1 MFLGTPHAGS
11 DLTKFALAVGYFIN
25 LSVFKSPNL
34 SNVQI
39 LKRESEVLASMQE
52 SFSALL
58 SKWAETSGYSRP
70 AIYSF
75 IEERPVTGLGRVRLT
90 VYIFWLRLTSLLA
103 CS

>member
-11 DLTKFALAVGYFIN
+11 DLSKFALAIGYIIN

-34 SNVQI
+34 SNVHI
-39 LKRESEVLASMQE
+39 LKRDSEVLASMQE

-58 SKWAETSGYSRP
+58 SRWTETLGCSRP

-75 IEERPVTGLGRVRLT
+75 IEEKPVTGLGRVRLT
-90 VYIFWLRLTSLLA
+90 VHIFWLR
-103 CS
+103 